1 MSNHKLRTLSPGPC
15 RLKLMQALQA
25 GLRTSSSRQPSLS
38 SLWRALICGSAVIC
52 GPGSEMD
59 RSEEDQKVAAPWSLK
74 RSFSSFSCGT
84 CVRCSDARA
93 RRARRSALRRQAQP
107 SNKEGLEDPTLET
120 PLKDTGLPPSPP
132 APPIDGRTLFDLE
145 VALTIAK
152 GLAPDEDLH
161 EALLDHMKAEAE
173 VSPEGLATLAQPL
186 ADKTTTDKTSPIL
199 NDLGPVALPRIGK
212 KERFSKPCPRHCQA
226 GRKARP
232 HQYLSKP
239 NNCGC
244 CVGTCELCT
253 PPKPQWSLTSCNFF
267 HTRCSRSP
275 SFSPTTDSD
284 LAFGADPFGDGAA
297 SEDLPQPLARQTPW
311 PSPWP
316 CARCNREPRDTVW
329 RPLDGATWFDTEER
343 ICGACWVEPESQPD
357 SEGEPF
363 HCELCPHCGCDP
375 AMLE

>member
-1 MSNHKLRTLSPGPC
+1 
-15 RLKLMQALQA
+15 MQALQA

-59 RSEEDQKVAAPWSLK
+59 RSEEDQQVAAPWSLK

-93 RRARRSALRRQAQP
+93 RRARRSALRRRAQP

-173 VSPEGLATLAQPL
+173 VSPEGLA
-186 ADKTTTDKTSPIL
+186 DKTTTDKTSPIL

-226 GRKARP
+226 GRRAGP

-239 NNCGC
+239 FHCGC
-244 CVGTCELCT
+244 CVGTCELCD
-253 PPKPQWSLTSCNFF
+253 PSLS
-267 HTRCSRSP
+267 
-275 SFSPTTDSD
+275 
-284 LAFGADPFGDGAA
+284 AA
-297 SEDLPQPLARQTPW
+297 SGVCR
-311 PSPWP
+311 
-316 CARCNREPRDTVW
+316 
-329 RPLDGATWFDTEER
+329 
-343 ICGACWVEPESQPD
+343 SQR
-357 SEGEPF
+357 G
-363 HCELCPHCGCDP
+363 L
-375 AMLE
+375 